1 RFGGGGFF
9 RGARESRDGMKSV
22 RDIPTLSGTRVL
34 VRAPLNVPLVNG
46 EVANDFRLRRA
57 LPTIEFLANA
67 GAKVIVCG
75 HIGRAPEETLAPVY
89 RALGALLPQVSF
101 SSEAV
106 GPVAHAAAE
115 ALENGG
121 VLVLENLRR
130 YPGEKGN
137 DPAFA
142 RELASLA
149 DVFVQDAFDTCH
161 REDASIVGVSKL
173 LPSYAGLLLAE
184 EVAAL
189 SEARVPERPAL
200 AIIGG
205 AKFET
210 KEPVL
215 NALLERYDHVFVG
228 GALANDFLTAK
239 GYAMGASLV
248 SGAHEDS
255 LRALLASD
263 RIVLPSD
270 VVVAASGADA
280 SAGHTRTVDA
290 IGSDEAALD
299 IGPET
304 AAALATLAR
313 SSATILWNGPLGN
326 YENGFTAGTKAL
338 AEAIAA
344 SSARSIVGG
353 GDTVAA
359 IEALGLADQFSFI
372 STGGGAMLDF
382 LTRGTLPGIAVL
394 GKS

>member
-1 RFGGGGFF
+1 MRT
-9 RGARESRDGMKSV
+9 V
-22 RDIPTLSGTRVL
+22 RDISSLAGVRVL
-34 VRAPLNVPLVNG
+34 VRAPLNVPLANG

-67 GAKVIVCG
+67 GAKVVVCG

-89 RALGALLPQVSF
+89 RALAAKLPHVSF
-101 SSEAV
+101 SAEAV
-106 GPVAHAAAE
+106 GPVARAAAE
-115 ALENGG
+115 ALEGGG

-149 DVFVQDAFDTCH
+149 DIFVQDAFDTCH
-161 REDASIVGVSKL
+161 REDASIVGMPTF

-189 SEARVPERPAL
+189 SEARTPAHPAL

-215 NALLERYDHVFVG
+215 KALIEHYDHVFVG
-228 GALANDFLTAK
+228 GALANDFLAAK

-248 SGAHEDS
+248 SRTDKGSID
-255 LRALLASD
+255 ALLARD
-263 RIVLPSD
+263 RLVLPSD
-270 VVVAASGADA
+270 VVVAAPGADV
-280 SAGHTRTVDA
+280 SAGHTCTIDA

-304 AAALATLAR
+304 SAALASLAR

-338 AEAIAA
+338 AQAIAA
-344 SSARSIVGG
+344 SGARSIVGG

-359 IEALGLADQFSFI
+359 IEALGLADHFSFV

-382 LTRGTLPGIAVL
+382 LVEGTLPGIAAL
-394 GKS
+394 D